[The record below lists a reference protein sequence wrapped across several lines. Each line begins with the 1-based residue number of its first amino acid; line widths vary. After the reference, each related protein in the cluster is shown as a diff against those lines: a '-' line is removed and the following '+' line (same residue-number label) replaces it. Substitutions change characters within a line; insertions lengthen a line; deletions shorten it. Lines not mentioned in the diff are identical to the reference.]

1 MEIPP
6 CEWIDFGN
14 LAIGIGTFALAIVLG
29 IISIVS
35 TIKGRRIHIADKR
48 QEWVS
53 TFRKQVSQVLTLQQ
67 QFTLIIKDCSLVEL
81 DALLKELNMAS
92 NEIRFMFDPSDQR
105 RDRLEDLFAEIS
117 NDFKNKD
124 TENFAKKQY
133 EIIRITD
140 SIISKQRKKI
150 VELDNSEP
158 II

>member
-1 MEIPP
+1 MEILS
-6 CEWIDFGN
+6 CEWFDSGN
-14 LAIGIGTFALAIVLG
+14 LAIGIGTLALAIVLG
-29 IISIVS
+29 IINIVS
-35 TIKGRRIHIADKR
+35 TIKGRKIHIADKR

-67 QFTLIIKDCSLVEL
+67 HFNLIIKDCSVKEL
-81 DALLKELNMAS
+81 DALLKELNMTS
-92 NEIRFMFDPSDQR
+92 NEIRFMLPPSNQL
-105 RDRLEDLFAEIS
+105 RDRLEDLFSEIS

-124 TENFAKKQY
+124 TENFTKNQY
-133 EIIRITD
+133 EIIKITD

>member
-1 MEIPP
+1 MEKPP

-29 IISIVS
+29 IISVIS
-35 TIKGRRIHIADKR
+35 TRKARKIHIADKR

-67 QFTLIIKDCSLVEL
+67 QFNLIIKDCSVEEL

-92 NEIRFMFDPSDQR
+92 NEIRFMFDPTDKR

-117 NDFKNKD
+117 NDFKNKE
-124 TENFAKKQY
+124 TENFPAKQY
-133 EIIRITD
+133 EIITITD
-140 SIISKQRKKI
+140 SIISKQREKI
-150 VELDNSEP
+150 VKLDNSEP

>member
-1 MEIPP
+1 MEKPP

-14 LAIGIGTFALAIVLG
+14 LAIGIGTFALAIILG
-29 IISIVS
+29 IISIIS
-35 TIKGRRIHIADKR
+35 TRKARKIHIADKR

-67 QFTLIIKDCSLVEL
+67 QFNLIIKDCSVKEL

-92 NEIRFMFDPSDQR
+92 NEIRFMFDPSDKR

-117 NDFKNKD
+117 NDFKNKE
-124 TENFAKKQY
+124 TENFPAKQY
-133 EIIRITD
+133 QIIKITD
-140 SIISKQRKKI
+140 TIISKQRKKI

>member
-1 MEIPP
+1 MEIPSS
-6 CEWIDFGN
+6 EWIDFGN

-29 IISIVS
+29 IISILS
-35 TIKGRRIHIADKR
+35 TRKGRKVHIADKR
-48 QEWVS
+48 QEWIN

-67 QFTLIIKDCSLVEL
+67 QYNLIIGDCSIEEL

-92 NEIRFMFDPSDQR
+92 NEIRFMFDPSDKR
-105 RDRLEDLFAEIS
+105 RDKLEELFAEIS

-133 EIIRITD
+133 QIIKITD

-150 VELDNSEP
+150 IELDNSEP